1 MYLGY
6 PRLMT
11 LAKPAKRLGL
21 PRKRYK
27 NEFFLKALGDH
38 CRKLRLQKGY
48 SIDRLSK
55 EASQLSSASID
66 RLEKGTAD
74 AQVLVLLRYAEALNV
89 SLLDL
94 LAFLKDMPNIAKDS
108 RVIPYEEDFK
118 PPPNYI
124 PVYPIKVA
132 AGKFSDNDQYA
143 DSTPLGWVE
152 VNLKSSSADYF
163 ATYVQ
168 GESMQ
173 PRINNGDLCLFRK
186 YTGGSRQ
193 GKVFLIQAR
202 SLRDPES
209 AESFVIKKY
218 VRQTPPKTTNDSDT
232 EQDTVIH
239 LVSENPRFSPIILY
253 GLKDEDVQTIAE
265 FIKLL

>member
-1 MYLGY
+1 
-6 PRLMT
+6 MT
-11 LAKPAKRLGL
+11 KTKSDKRPAL

-38 CRKLRLQKGY
+38 CRKLRLQKGF

-55 EASQLSSASID
+55 EANQLSPASID

-74 AQVLVLLRYAEALNV
+74 SQILVLLRYAEALGIP
-89 SLLDL
+89 LLDL
-94 LAFLKDMPNIAKDS
+94 LSFLKDMPNISKDP

-118 PPPNYI
+118 PPLNYV
-124 PVYPIKVA
+124 PVYSIKVA
-132 AGKFSDNDQYA
+132 AGKFSENETYA
-143 DSTPLGWVE
+143 DSVPLGWIE
-152 VNLKSSSADYF
+152 VNLKAASPDYF
-163 ATYVQ
+163 AAYVQ

-193 GKVFLIQAR
+193 GKIFLIQAR
-202 SLRDPES
+202 SLRDPET
-209 AESFVIKKY
+209 AEGFVIKKY
-218 VRQTPPKTTNDSDT
+218 VRQTPPKTINEPDD
-232 EQDTVIH
+232 ERDAVIH
-239 LVSENPRFSPIILY
+239 LVSENPRFSPIIMY

-265 FIKLL
+265 FIKIL